1 MRQRSIS
8 AIGIV
13 LIGITPLFFGGPVWA
28 IAVGIF
34 CGIGLFEYHRI
45 GRALGIE
52 PLLVGYLAI
61 AAACLIAVMG
71 WPADLAM
78 IPIGLGLVLA
88 AFVALSRNNTP
99 GSFLSLASECF
110 GIAYLAVPAYLAVA
124 TRGLP
129 GTVSVGW
136 LDSAADKLSLGWD
149 ANPRGLA
156 WMGMIITVTWLSD
169 TGAYLVGRQI
179 GKTPMVPAISPK
191 KTREGLAGGVIA
203 GMVFGLAANWLF
215 GLDLPFLA
223 AAGVAAVLVCVGV
236 AGDLTESLMK
246 RQANVKDSG
255 TLIPGHGGMLDRI
268 DALLFTWVVGYF
280 LARLC
285 DRIWL

>member
-13 LIGITPLFFGGPVWA
+13 LIGITPLFFGGPIWA

-45 GRALGIE
+45 GRSLGIE

-78 IPIGLGLVLA
+78 IPVGLGLVLA
-88 AFVALSRNNTP
+88 AFVALSRNNAP

-129 GTVSVGW
+129 GTVSAGW

-156 WMGMIITVTWLSD
+156 WMGMTITVTWLSD

-203 GMVFGLAANWLF
+203 GMVFGLAANWMF

-246 RQANVKDSG
+246 RQAKVKDSG